1 MHHLHLLALHRPDRS
16 LQGGGLS
23 CCKALSFITIII
35 IFIITITIIVI
46 ISILIFLITFII
58 ILTFVYIYIPIAST
72 DYCDALSADP
82 TIPFFNTNL
91 AKGLSGLRL
100 L

>member
-1 MHHLHLLALHRPDRS
+1 MHHLHLLTLHRPDRS

-35 IFIITITIIVI
+35 INITIIVI

-91 AKGLSGLRL
+91 AKGLSALRL

>member
-1 MHHLHLLALHRPDRS
+1 MHHLHLLTLHRPDRS

-35 IFIITITIIVI
+35 IITITIIVI
-46 ISILIFLITFII
+46 ISILIFLITFTI

-91 AKGLSGLRL
+91 AKGLSALRL

>member
-1 MHHLHLLALHRPDRS
+1 MIFRYRHTLHHN
-16 LQGGGLS
+16 
-23 CCKALSFITIII
+23 IY
-35 IFIITITIIVI
+35 ITITI

-72 DYCDALSADP
+72 DYWDALSADP

-91 AKGLSGLRL
+91 AKGLSALRL

>member
-1 MHHLHLLALHRPDRS
+1 MHHLHLLTLHRPDRS

-35 IFIITITIIVI
+35 VIIAITIITIII
-46 ISILIFLITFII
+46 ILIFLITFII
-58 ILTFVYIYIPIAST
+58 ILTFVYIYISIAST
-72 DYCDALSADP
+72 DYCDTLSADP

-91 AKGLSGLRL
+91 AKGLSALRL